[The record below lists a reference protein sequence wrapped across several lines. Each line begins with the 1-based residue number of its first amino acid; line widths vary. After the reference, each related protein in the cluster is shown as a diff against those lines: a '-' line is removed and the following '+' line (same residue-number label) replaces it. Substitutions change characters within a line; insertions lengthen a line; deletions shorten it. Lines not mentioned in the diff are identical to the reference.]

1 TEEQLATPCTK
12 LTDGAVE
19 TPHRSFYS
27 ASALD
32 GAECQPGMGRV
43 VIQRSPA
50 RPAAAPMK
58 PKVFEIKNYKVIAD
72 TGPVT
77 VDPNLTALVGRNES
91 GKTAILKA

>member
-1 TEEQLATPCTK
+1 M
-12 LTDGAVE
+12 
-19 TPHRSFYS
+19 
-27 ASALD
+27 ALD

-58 PKVFEIKNYKVIAD
+58 LKFFEIKNYKVIDD

-77 VDPNLTALVGRNES
+77 VDPNLTALWS
-91 GKTAILKA
+91 GPLEADGSELTN